1 MGVSTIQLL
10 MRVNRL
16 LCRSILETM
25 EADMVNIQNSNRIV
39 SGNASYFNDVDS
51 RLMKL
56 EYNLTQVQIDI
67 HLLNESIDRQE
78 SNIDA
83 NSTNTT
89 IEHLKKTLNNAL
101 EAQDGIILTLND
113 TIRGLSTHAAIQ
125 NISIDINSQK
135 LGELDNTVIDVRESI
150 QTQKALLQQ
159 FEADSTQ
166 TNSTIYNHV
175 ARIAQLE
182 TDMAEAQGL
191 MFNHRDIIEHLEN
204 IIQDQNTST
213 QAANEKIVQLKSAAE
228 QTRANVTELNAKI
241 EQLEKNV
248 STYANI
254 IRNITV
260 RLNEIDMNITTAGE
274 VKQPTSGIIDEL
286 KSNLT
291 AYNIDL
297 SALSKRMVDLEVKTN
312 LSKVSFADL
321 AERIGQLEAMQ
332 LADISLNEEQ
342 KTKLAELGEEV
353 NQTWTV
359 VQNISNELAGMCRSI

>member
-1 MGVSTIQLL
+1 MIQLL

-39 SGNASYFNDVDS
+39 SGNASYYNDVDS

-56 EYNLTQVQIDI
+56 EYNLTQVHFDI
-67 HLLNESIDRQE
+67 QLLNERIDTQE

-83 NSTNTT
+83 NLTNTT
-89 IEHLKKTLNNAL
+89 TAHLEKTLNNAL

-135 LGELDNTVIDVRESI
+135 LGELNNTVIDVRGSI

-159 FEADSTQ
+159 FEADSIL
-166 TNSTIYNHV
+166 TNATIYNHV
-175 ARIAQLE
+175 ARIAKLE
-182 TDMAEAQGL
+182 TDMAVAQGI
-191 MFNHRDIIEHLEN
+191 MCNHSDITEHLEN
-204 IIQDQNTST
+204 IIQDQNTSI
-213 QAANEKIVQLKSAAE
+213 QAANEKIVQLKSDAE
-228 QTRANVTELNAKI
+228 ETRANVTELNAKM
-241 EQLEKNV
+241 EQLDKNV
-248 STYANI
+248 TNYANI

-260 RLNEIDMNITTAGE
+260 RFNEMNINITTAGE
-274 VKQPTSGIIDEL
+274 VNQPTSDIIEEL
-286 KSNLT
+286 KTNLT

-297 SALSKRMVDLEVKTN
+297 SDLSKRIGDLEVKTN
-312 LSKVSFADL
+312 LSEVSFADL

-353 NQTWTV
+353 NQTWIV